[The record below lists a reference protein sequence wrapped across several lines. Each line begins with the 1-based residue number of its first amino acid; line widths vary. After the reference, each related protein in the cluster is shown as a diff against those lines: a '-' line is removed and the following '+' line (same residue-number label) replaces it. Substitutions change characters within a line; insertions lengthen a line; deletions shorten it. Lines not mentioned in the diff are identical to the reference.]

1 MEGAEESQAFVN
13 MMNEM
18 EDLKSPLYKMFKNE
32 KDASSNIIK
41 ILKGKIIILKD
52 KNNKLEKFSNK
63 LQILNIIKNKTKGP
77 LGN

>member
-52 KNNKLEKFSNK
+52 NNNNLEKIF
-63 LQILNIIKNKTKGP
+63 Q
-77 LGN
+77 

>member
-52 KNNKLEKFSNK
+52 KNNNLEKFSNK